1 MYINSGYLH
10 NSLLILRT
18 RPHAPGGEEAAAPPS
33 DPSALVGFPPTVKRK
48 N

>member
-10 NSLLILRT
+10 NSLLDFKDKT
-18 RPHAPGGEEAAAPPS
+18 HPPGGGKLRHLPS
-33 DPSALVGFPPTVKRK
+33 DPSAQASHLPSKRK